1 MNFEEVIQSGK
12 DKLRATGLIE
22 LEIHDGQGSL
32 APRLPGLGWSGDGL
46 SYSRNREALARYCIQ
61 TRLIGD
67 NFSPNTSVS
76 IFGEAVSVPI
86 LAAPMSGIKTNLR
99 EQIDEK
105 VFLDAV
111 LGGCV
116 DAGTLGACGDSFDTT
131 EGYVAATAISKNKG
145 IAVLKPRSLKEIE
158 ERIHMLIDSNV
169 TAIGL
174 DLDGMTGLLLESGKV
189 SRKNKRDLQQIRAL
203 FNGPMFLKGIL
214 SVEDANTAYQ
224 SGFDG
229 IVLSNHGGRS
239 IDYCPAPANV
249 LPLIARKFKGKLKIL
264 VDGGIKNGYDAFIYL
279 ALGADAVLVGRT
291 VLYGAVGGGRAG
303 VTTVIFRLTSD
314 LSRAMVLTGCKNVG
328 EIGPQSISLY
338 E

>member
-1 MNFEEVIQSGK
+1 MNFEEVIRNGK
-12 DKLRATGLIE
+12 DKLRAAGVVE
-22 LEIHDGQGSL
+22 LEVSDEQGNLTSH
-32 APRLPGLGWSGDGL
+32 LPGLGWSGSGL

-67 NFSPNTSVS
+67 NFSPDAS
-76 IFGEAVSVPI
+76 ISLFGENLSAPI
-86 LAAPMSGIKTNLR
+86 LASPMSGIKTNLR

-105 VFLDAV
+105 IFLDAV

-131 EGYVAATAISKNKG
+131 ERYIGATVISENKG

-158 ERIHMLIDSNV
+158 ERIHMLIDSHV

-174 DLDGMTGLLLESGKV
+174 DLDGMTGLLLGTGKV
-189 SRKNKRDLQQIRAL
+189 SRKNKQDLKQIRAL
-203 FNGPMFLKGIL
+203 FSGPMFLKGIL
-214 SVEDANTAYQ
+214 SVEDASAAYE

-229 IVLSNHGGRS
+229 IAISNHGGRS

-249 LPLIARKFKGKLKIL
+249 LPSIAREFRGKLKIFA
-264 VDGGIKNGYDAFIYL
+264 DGGIKNGYDIFIYL

-291 VLYGAVGGGRAG
+291 VLYAAIGGGRAG
-303 VTTVIFRLTSD
+303 VATVISRLNSD
-314 LSRAMVLTGCKNVG
+314 LSRAMVLTGCKNIG
-328 EIGPQSISLY
+328 EIGPESIRLY